1 MRLKNFLIATAVAA
15 GVVTFSSGSTYADH
29 PGHYV
34 ITPNGNCHQVALGQ
48 TALSSTSGGYH
59 QFHTHV
65 HLGATESTVAP
76 DNLGDGH
83 AVVRVYRGLCPVPE
97 A

>member
-1 MRLKNFLIATAVAA
+1 MRLKNLLIATAVAA
-15 GVVTFSSGSTYADH
+15 GGVTFSSGSANADH

-65 HLGATESTVAP
+65 HVGATQSTIAP

-83 AVVRVYRGLCPVPE
+83 AVVKVYKGLCPVT
-97 A
+97 